1 MEITK
6 KKGKKID
13 EQDRVL
19 RSLLESYIEHLFISE
34 DVLRTSVNTSRFAL
48 CVHNFLYFYLIG
60 IWYFFFEVNY
70 YMHVTFL
77 NI

>member
-6 KKGKKID
+6 KERKID

-19 RSLLESYIEHLFISE
+19 RSLLELCIEHLFISK
-34 DVLRTSVNTSRFAL
+34 DVLRTSVNTYRFAL
-48 CVHNFLYFYLIG
+48 CVHDFLYFYLIG

>member
-1 MEITK
+1 MT
-6 KKGKKID
+6 D

-19 RSLLESYIEHLFISE
+19 HSLILELCIQELCSSV

-48 CVHNFLYFYLIG
+48 CVHDFFHLYLIG

-77 NI
+77 TI